1 MLSSLITIFQKGVI
15 LFIMISVGYVC
26 GKTGMVTKRGA
37 KQITTVLLYIVT
49 PCLTIS
55 SLQSIIGKVSLHN
68 ILICSG
74 LSVIA
79 MVTSILIGRM
89 FFRKS
94 AHERKKVLR
103 FAATYS
109 NCGFMGIPLVEAVLG
124 STGVA
129 YAAMF
134 GAIYNFFVWSHGLA
148 SMSGNRRIELKQL
161 LLNPGLIALAI
172 GLPLFAFSYKIP
184 DLIAS
189 PISSFAS
196 INTPLAMIVIG
207 NFISKVELK
216 ELFIDLDLYKL
227 SAVRLILIPLVVFV
241 MLLPFHFDTTVATT
255 MVLLSAAPVAANA
268 VMFAAQF
275 GGDAK
280 LASKAVAL
288 TTLISMLTMPVFSV
302 LAKHM
307 L

>member
-1 MLSSLITIFQKGVI
+1 
-15 LFIMISVGYVC
+15 
-26 GKTGMVTKRGA
+26 
-37 KQITTVLLYIVT
+37 
-49 PCLTIS
+49 
-55 SLQSIIGKVSLHN
+55 
-68 ILICSG
+68 
-74 LSVIA
+74 
-79 MVTSILIGRM
+79 
-89 FFRKS
+89 
-94 AHERKKVLR
+94 
-103 FAATYS
+103 
-109 NCGFMGIPLVEAVLG
+109 
-124 STGVA
+124 
-129 YAAMF
+129 
-134 GAIYNFFVWSHGLA
+134 
-148 SMSGNRRIELKQL
+148 
-161 LLNPGLIALAI
+161 
-172 GLPLFAFSYKIP
+172 
-184 DLIAS
+184 
-189 PISSFAS
+189 
-196 INTPLAMIVIG
+196 MIVIG

-241 MLLPFHFDTTVATT
+241 MLRPFHFDTTVATT